1 LITEELPQ
9 DQPMYSPF
17 PGEFPKINSFRIAGT
32 LGPVVERF
40 FQVLTPRS
48 TQCTNPRDLAYDNG
62 HLR

>member
-1 LITEELPQ
+1 
-9 DQPMYSPF
+9 MYSLF
-17 PGEFPKINSFRIAGT
+17 LGEFPTSILSAIAGT